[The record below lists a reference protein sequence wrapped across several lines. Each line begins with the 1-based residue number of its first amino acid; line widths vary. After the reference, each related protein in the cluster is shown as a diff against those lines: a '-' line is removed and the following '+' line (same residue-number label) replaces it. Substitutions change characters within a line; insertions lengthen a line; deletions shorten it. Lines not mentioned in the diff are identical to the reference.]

1 MMKPVRTP
9 SIKNHPLIIV
19 NIKPKCVRTI
29 LKWDIVL
36 TGKSVNL
43 LMVHKIYALKNHQ
56 RNDSTEHANVDL
68 SGTKGIVIMGSDV
81 NFLIMNV
88 QIQGKKGKNF

>member
-1 MMKPVRTP
+1 
-9 SIKNHPLIIV
+9 
-19 NIKPKCVRTI
+19 
-29 LKWDIVL
+29 
-36 TGKSVNL
+36 
-43 LMVHKIYALKNHQ
+43 MVHKIYALKNHQ

-88 QIQGKKGKNF
+88 QIQGKKGKSF